1 MTTILGI
8 VQAVVAILLIFSILI
23 QERGAGLSEALAG
36 TGGAS
41 SFQSTKRGAEKLV
54 ARATVVLFTLFLI
67 LSLVLNFI

>member
-1 MTTILGI
+1 MSTII
-8 VQAVVAILLIFSILI
+8 SISQAIVAILLVFSILI

-36 TGGAS
+36 SGAS

-54 ARATVVLFTLFLI
+54 SRVTVVLFVLFLL